1 MVEEWRDIEG
11 YKGYQVSNKGRVR
24 THGKITTTEL
34 HGKRKWADRI
44 LKLKIGKDK
53 CSRVE
58 LWCDGKHKTFLV
70 HRLEAIAFLGKVPK
84 DMTVNHKDGNR
95 QNNSIDNLEWCS
107 RADNIRYGFEHGQY
121 HMKHCTLI
129 DKNGSE
135 KYFRSMS
142 LAEVYLGRCRGY
154 IGMCIKFGRKIRNI
168 QGEIFDAKIKS
179 I

>member
-44 LKLKIGKDK
+44 LKLKVGKDK
-53 CSRVE
+53 CLRVE

-70 HRLEAIAFLGKVPK
+70 HRLEAVAFLGKVPK

-107 RADNIRYGFEHGQY
+107 RADNIRYGFEHDQY

-135 KYFRSMS
+135 KYFRSMH

-168 QGEIFDAKIKS
+168 HGEIFDAKIKEV
-179 I
+179 

>member
-24 THGKITTTEL
+24 THGKITVNKL
-34 HGKRKWADRI
+34 HGRRKWADRI
-44 LKLKIGKDK
+44 LKQKIGKDK

-70 HRLEAIAFLGKVPK
+70 HRLEAIAFLGEAPK
-84 DMTVNHKDGNR
+84 GMTVNHKDGNR

-107 RADNIRYGFEHGQY
+107 RADNIRYGFEHDQY

-129 DKNGSE
+129 DKNGNE

-142 LAEVYLGRCRGY
+142 LASVYLGRCKAYVSMSIRL
-154 IGMCIKFGRKIRNI
+154 GRKIRSVE
-168 QGEIFDAKIKS
+168 GEIFDAKIRTV
-179 I
+179 

>member
-168 QGEIFDAKIKS
+168 QGEIFDAKIKAV
-179 I
+179 